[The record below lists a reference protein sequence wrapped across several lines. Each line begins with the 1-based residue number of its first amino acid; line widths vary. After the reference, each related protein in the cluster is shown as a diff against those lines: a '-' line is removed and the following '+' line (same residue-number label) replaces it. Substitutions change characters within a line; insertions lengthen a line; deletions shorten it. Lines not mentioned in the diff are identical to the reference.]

1 MTLQSMRPDPDELLK
16 KIQAEERGRGKL
28 KIFLG
33 DAAGRI
39 TIFSRGIPTYLL
51 NRFRL

>member
-1 MTLQSMRPDPDELLK
+1 MTQQPVRSDPDELLK
-16 KIQAEERGRGKL
+16 NIQVEERRRGKL

-39 TIFSRGIPTYLL
+39 TIFSRGIPTHLL